1 MKWRR
6 GLGGAGMLIDLQNRK
21 KKVRSQ
27 KLRATKT
34 GRGRIG
40 FSRILRNPVSEWGG
54 CSGCLIVWLETKD
67 GSKSRG
73 ISRENRLPDGKK
85 GGQVR
90 GRSGEEEGKRQL
102 LPGYAEKIGR
112 RPAQESS
119 VQKQLEWL

>member
-1 MKWRR
+1 
-6 GLGGAGMLIDLQNRK
+6 MLIDLQNGK
-21 KKVRSQ
+21 KKVHSQ

-54 CSGCLIVWLETKD
+54 CSGCSIVWLETKN
-67 GSKSRG
+67 GSESRS

-85 GGQVR
+85 GGQVG
-90 GRSGEEEGKRQL
+90 GRSGEEERKRQL
-102 LPGYAEKIGR
+102 LPRYAEKIGR